1 MLAIVMANI
10 GMFSY
15 AAIILRKLQKN
26 LRSGAVTRSYTTQ
39 RSYSTQMSQET
50 SENIPTLHRQYSR
63 ALSQGIDEVKS
74 KIKKQKANAARFVIN
89 QSLSTLIDYNLQSMS
104 TFFNLQIEYLCKAVL
119 CYGIDMVI

>member
-39 RSYSTQMSQET
+39 RSYSTQMSQDT
-50 SENIPTLHRQYSR
+50 SENKPTLHRQYSR

-74 KIKKQKANAARFVIN
+74 KMKKQKANAARFVIN
-89 QSLSTLIDYNLQSMS
+89 QCLLQSYIDIIS
-104 TFFNLQIEYLCKAVL
+104 LVHRPPKSLPKKS
-119 CYGIDMVI
+119 GIYF